1 MTLYYGVRDHAAGKS
16 PNFLASDGWRD
27 CPPPSSPSPSPVRM
41 PFLTLH
47 SMLPLSPTR
56 LMRLCTCLAGLIVAI
71 NASGLRQVLPS
82 LLPSGGDR
90 PARMLASPAAGVA
103 SEERGE
109 ESPTAMREEQEER
122 RGGGGFDFEV
132 LTLSREDGIDFRRD
146 WWKYSLMLV
155 AAAVAGFYLIR
166 AGAQLLRFVSLLLCV
181 AFASFLAYL
190 LGPPL
195 EPWLAE
201 HASFLDSPRCPLLYW
216 SYFIV
221 FLAAYAVATVILR
234 LLRRPIDMKAPA
246 QRRRRKSDD

>member
-1 MTLYYGVRDHAAGKS
+1 
-16 PNFLASDGWRD
+16 
-27 CPPPSSPSPSPVRM
+27 M
-41 PFLTLH
+41 PLLTLH
-47 SMLPLSPTR
+47 SLLPLSPTR

-71 NASGLRQVLPS
+71 NASGLRQLLPT

-90 PARMLASPAAGVA
+90 PARMLAAPAPGAA
-103 SEERGE
+103 SERAEER
-109 ESPTAMREEQEER
+109 PTATQAELAER
-122 RGGGGFDFEV
+122 QGGQGGGFDFEV

-155 AAAVAGFYLIR
+155 AAAVAGFYLVR

-201 HASFLDSPRCPLLYW
+201 HAAFLDSPRCPLLYW
-216 SYFIV
+216 SYFTV

-234 LLRRPIDMKAPA
+234 LLRRPIDMKAPP